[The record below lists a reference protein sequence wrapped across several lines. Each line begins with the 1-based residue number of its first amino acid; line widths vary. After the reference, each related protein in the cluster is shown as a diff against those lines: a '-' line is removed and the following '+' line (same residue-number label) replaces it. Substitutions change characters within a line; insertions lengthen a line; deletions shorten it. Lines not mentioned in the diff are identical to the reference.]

1 MRRPFYFI
9 NSSMFVEDGSGN
21 IIGEVQQRWHLWR
34 RNYDLYIGGWLG
46 GSLGTLLGSREDGT
60 TQG

>member
-1 MRRPFYFI
+1 
-9 NSSMFVEDGSGN
+9 MFVEDGSGN